1 MNSLKID
8 RKQDLETQTVAPV
21 HGGKKPK
28 LDSQEGSIC
37 DIPPDV
43 VLEEHKFVH
52 EEKKVIPKCNVCNK
66 EFNEV
71 EDLKM
76 HTEVLHRGRP
86 NPGKKPFLCNNCTK
100 KFASKQG
107 LKAHI
112 FRHHV
117 GSRQYSYWYHS

>member
-1 MNSLKID
+1 MIIVLPKKIN
-8 RKQDLETQTVAPV
+8 RKQCTIAWHVNEV
-21 HGGKKPK
+21 
-28 LDSQEGSIC
+28 
-37 DIPPDV
+37 
-43 VLEEHKFVH
+43 
-52 EEKKVIPKCNVCNK
+52 K

-76 HTEVLHRGRP
+76 HTEVLHRGKT

-100 KFASKQG
+100 IFASKQG

-112 FRHHV
+112 FQYHV